1 MRLSL
6 LIPTLALLSACNA
19 QPDTSFLLIGSYASA
34 EEEGIKVYKFNQETA
49 DCEYV
54 SGMSGISNPS
64 FLYPTHD
71 GHFVY
76 AVGEDVAPD
85 TPTANALSFD
95 KSNGTLSLINSQLN
109 PGDAPCNIIVSP
121 DGQWAYTSNYFG
133 GNIDEYRIEKDGSL
147 GPARSIAFEGS
158 SIDTIRQT
166 HPYLHAVN
174 FTPDHRFLLANDL
187 GTDQIHIFPADGPLD
202 TGQQFDLQILPGVG
216 PRHLCFSPSGN
227 YAYLLGEISGDIVT
241 IGYDIE
247 GPSAFRMTQVTK
259 ADTLNAGGS
268 ADIHVSPDGRF
279 VYASH
284 RLVGDGISIFKIHQ
298 ADGSIS
304 KVGYQNTGIHPRNF
318 IITPNGKFLLV
329 ACRDSNVVEIYERDM
344 KTGLLKD
351 TGKKIEMSKP
361 VCLQL
366 ID

>member
-64 FLYPTHD
+64 FLYPSHD

-121 DGQWAYTSNYFG
+121 DGQ
-133 GNIDEYRIEKDGSL
+133 
-147 GPARSIAFEGS
+147 
-158 SIDTIRQT
+158 
-166 HPYLHAVN
+166 
-174 FTPDHRFLLANDL
+174 
-187 GTDQIHIFPADGPLD
+187 
-202 TGQQFDLQILPGVG
+202 
-216 PRHLCFSPSGN
+216 
-227 YAYLLGEISGDIVT
+227 
-241 IGYDIE
+241 
-247 GPSAFRMTQVTK
+247 
-259 ADTLNAGGS
+259 
-268 ADIHVSPDGRF
+268 
-279 VYASH
+279 
-284 RLVGDGISIFKIHQ
+284 
-298 ADGSIS
+298 
-304 KVGYQNTGIHPRNF
+304 
-318 IITPNGKFLLV
+318 
-329 ACRDSNVVEIYERDM
+329 
-344 KTGLLKD
+344 
-351 TGKKIEMSKP
+351 
-361 VCLQL
+361 
-366 ID
+366 